1 MLGLK
6 QLIFIST
13 DVGQDFFLITDI
25 FLLVSWLFM
34 AKLYFFFPSAREE
47 ECGVREYKHDSKWD
61 IDSCSKTSNGL
72 HTVLC
77 FCYLLLFPSTSTA
90 LKIM

>member
-13 DVGQDFFLITDI
+13 DVGQDFFLITDM

-34 AKLYFFFPSAREE
+34 AKFYFFFPSAREE
-47 ECGVREYKHDSKWD
+47 ECGVREYKHDSKCD
-61 IDSCSKTSNGL
+61 IDSGSKTSNGL
-72 HTVLC
+72 H
-77 FCYLLLFPSTSTA
+77 FKNSFMILLSPFSQRVYCV
-90 LKIM
+90 